1 MAELSFDD
9 LLASS
14 EDRFQ
19 KESIES
25 SRVERRQRSI
35 DAGLSFDDLIKKKQ
49 QADTADLGPLERVQK
64 RFLQTDVPPGRNKLV
79 EGART
84 SATVAGTTA
93 GAIVGARTPILPGPL
108 GVLVNPLTGT
118 LVGGGLGATAGTF
131 FPETTMDLL
140 ESLGMLPEGT
150 RETEGR
156 PQSELKTI
164 AAGEV
169 ATELLVGSLGQFPR
183 VAAGSATRKLT
194 RSTSASREIADFGS
208 VRLGVEL
215 LPFQMSG
222 ENNLGRGIINVL
234 GRLPLV
240 GASARDKI
248 FLHFF
253 RHTQGQKQTGEQAQ
267 RAIENIATKMGDIST
282 FPDLSHAILGEA
294 KALLVATNKRFR
306 PAYEEV
312 FRLATKNGVRITPR
326 RTYKAAKDLLTAIS
340 ERSPTSKGKKVLSVS
355 DAKLSK
361 FLNSKKVLGL
371 DKLQRLKEFDGA
383 ITGLDQFIKKQ
394 KGKNAPRQLID
405 DLNTLRNGMLE
416 DVTKSIFGG
425 RNPKEIGS
433 MLRNIDRA
441 YSDFLGG
448 IFETSTALK
457 FGRVVKGGLR
467 GGKFIQETT
476 SNISGIAKSVLD
488 LNDIKAIDDLMSLM
502 TLKTGRKLT
511 ATVVEEGF
519 NSSMRGLPVAGGFAF
534 DGNTARVY
542 FGLTSKTSGRK
553 EAMERMLRRTGS
565 PLTLDDIER
574 TIQVFEKVKHFQVA
588 DASTLIQR
596 KLVFSM
602 GMGGGAVVGGF
613 LGGGLIAAGS
623 GGLAAAAAMF
633 LGSRAM
639 VRALSNPAGAKS
651 WRLAISSDA
660 KLGAKR
666 AAALRFLRIGMQPSQ
681 DEISAAGLTGDELA
695 VEENNVN
702 ELFQAAK
709 SAIDDLFEQIKS
721 NQ

>member
-1 MAELSFDD
+1 MKD
-9 LLASS
+9 
-14 EDRFQ
+14 
-19 KESIES
+19 
-25 SRVERRQRSI
+25 
-35 DAGLSFDDLIKKKQ
+35 
-49 QADTADLGPLERVQK
+49 
-64 RFLQTDVPPGRNKLV
+64 KLV

-84 SATVAGTTA
+84 SATVAGATT
-93 GAIVGARTPILPGPL
+93 GAILGSRLPIAPGPM
-108 GVLVNPLTGT
+108 GVLINPLTGT
-118 LVGGGLGATAGTF
+118 LVGGTIGATAGTF
-131 FPETTMDLL
+131 FPETTMDLM
-140 ESLGMLPEGT
+140 ESIGMLPEGT

-183 VAAGSATRKLT
+183 VAASSAVGKLT
-194 RSTSASREIADFGS
+194 KSTSASKEIADFGS
-208 VRLGVEL
+208 TRLGIEL

-222 ENNLGRGIINVL
+222 ENNLGKGIINVL

-240 GASARDKI
+240 GASARSEV

-282 FPDLSHAILGEA
+282 FPDLSHAILGNA
-294 KALLVATNKRFR
+294 KALLASTNKRFR

-312 FRLATKNGVRITPR
+312 FRLATKGGVRITPR
-326 RTYKAAKDLLTAIS
+326 RTFKAAKDLLTAIG
-340 ERSPTSKGKKVLSVS
+340 ERSPIGKKGKVLSTS
-355 DAKLSK
+355 DKILSK
-361 FLNSKKVLGL
+361 FLNSNSVLGL
-371 DKLQRLKEFDGA
+371 DDVQKLREFDGA
-383 ITGLDQFIKKQ
+383 ITSLDQFIKKQ
-394 KGKNAPRQLID
+394 INKKAPRQLIN

-416 DVTKSIFGG
+416 DVTKSTFG
-425 RNPKEIGS
+425 RNSKEVGG

-441 YSDFLGG
+441 YSEFLGG
-448 IFETSTALK
+448 IFETSTAKK

-467 GGKFIQETT
+467 GSKFDQATT

-488 LNDIKAIDDLMSLM
+488 LNDVKAIDELMSLM
-502 TLKTGRKLT
+502 TLKTGRKLV

-519 NSSMRGLPVAGGFAF
+519 NSSMKGAKVAGGFIF
-534 DGNTARVY
+534 EGNAARDY
-542 FGLTSKTSGRK
+542 FGLSSRTSGRK
-553 EAMERMLRRTGS
+553 EAMDRLLRRTGS
-565 PLTLDDIER
+565 PLSIDDIEK
-574 TIQVFEKVKHFQVA
+574 TIEVFEKVKNFQVA

-596 KLVFSM
+596 RLVFSM

-613 LGGGLIAAGS
+613 LGGGFVSAGAGGIAAAVG
-623 GGLAAAAAMF
+623 MF

-666 AAALRFLRIGMQPSQ
+666 AAALRFLRIGLQPSQ
-681 DEISAAGLTGDELA
+681 DEISASGLTGDELSL
-695 VEENNVN
+695 EENNVN
-702 ELFQAAK
+702 ELFNAAK
-709 SAIDDLFEQIKS
+709 SVIDDLFEQIKS